1 MSARLKKSEFLKIT
15 NYPKKNH
22 VLKVSAMSKISE
34 TPMIS
39 FFKDGISAM
48 AFVSHGITIT
58 LHLSQQ
64 KNINYNTN
72 VFISQ
77 RRNITEFYLLNTNY
91 QEKQQIH
98 FLKTIILLH
107 AVIYLIKVQ
116 TAVNSTI

>member
-1 MSARLKKSEFLKIT
+1 
-15 NYPKKNH
+15 
-22 VLKVSAMSKISE
+22 
-34 TPMIS
+34 MIS

-64 KNINYNTN
+64 KKINYNTN

-98 FLKTIILLH
+98 FLKTIILLY

-116 TAVNSTI
+116 TALNSTI

>member
-1 MSARLKKSEFLKIT
+1 
-15 NYPKKNH
+15 
-22 VLKVSAMSKISE
+22 
-34 TPMIS
+34 MIS

-48 AFVSHGITIT
+48 AFVSPGITIT
-58 LHLSQQ
+58 LYLSTE
-64 KNINYNTN
+64 KKYYNTN

-116 TAVNSTI
+116 TALNSTI